1 MDRIPPRDAQQSVSP
16 YSGTIPHF
24 LTQPEGQALNPAG
37 HLGSS
42 WRLFSS
48 EGVKN
53 LPGNYPCNDLIKDFR
68 ATYSRV
74 KANNTLPTIII
85 LVEPLPPP
93 RYCCSLSPP
102 FYHPHLIAPL
112 LWSCLLQAGGVWGR
126 ARG

>member
-85 LVEPLPPP
+85 LVEPPPP
-93 RYCCSLSPP
+93 TPVPGPSS
-102 FYHPHLIAPL
+102 
-112 LWSCLLQAGGVWGR
+112 V
-126 ARG
+126 